1 MLHGM
6 HHTIMFYHGFVLL
19 LVAVSFMFENVEGLF
34 VNSFQRRNF
43 RRSEL
48 HAKTKPIKWIA
59 CTSTREVTKAV
70 EKYIKNKDCVAEI
83 GSQLRETSTAICNA
97 VGSDG
102 QVVLTDIERKFPSST
117 KKEERTSAMRRD
129 GDEIN
134 FFRDRAHFSV
144 MKSFDHWRE
153 IIFFRNVNSS
163 ERLKYDAFVIDISS
177 VAGNDLDLTCIS
189 LIKELIAMNQD
200 ASGENSCR
208 CIIVKSGS
216 LHKLAQ
222 RLVHTQRL
230 FSGVETLDIYQ
241 DRTAI
246 IATVG
251 VEEYRRTIPF
261 VVERGDDVAE
271 LGSHFGTTTALLH
284 DTAHNSNDKNGGC
297 IGFDVGPSII
307 NAARNRFPNVPFSV
321 GDAWKS
327 ADILRQKK
335 QLMPHSSDS
344 FDCVYVDVGGLSG
357 SEGLLEAISLLSSI
371 SNSIEPRV
379 IVIKSLCV
387 RRLASSLVPY
397 HDVHRNNKAS

>member
-1 MLHGM
+1 
-6 HHTIMFYHGFVLL
+6 
-19 LVAVSFMFENVEGLF
+19 
-34 VNSFQRRNF
+34 
-43 RRSEL
+43 
-48 HAKTKPIKWIA
+48 
-59 CTSTREVTKAV
+59 VT
-70 EKYIKNKDCVAEI
+70 
-83 GSQLRETSTAICNA
+83 
-97 VGSDG
+97 
-102 QVVLTDIERKFPSST
+102 
-117 KKEERTSAMRRD
+117 
-129 GDEIN
+129 
-134 FFRDRAHFSV
+134 
-144 MKSFDHWRE
+144 
-153 IIFFRNVNSS
+153 
-163 ERLKYDAFVIDISS
+163 
-177 VAGNDLDLTCIS
+177 GNDLDLTCIS

-200 ASGENSCR
+200 TSGENSCR

-222 RLVHTQRL
+222 RLVHAQRL

-241 DRTAI
+241 GMTTI

-261 VVERGDDVAE
+261 VVEKGDDVAE
-271 LGSHFGTTTALLH
+271 LGSHFGTTTSLLH

-387 RRLASSLVPY
+387 RRLASSLVAY
-397 HDVHRNNKAS
+397 HDVHRNKKAS